1 MNLTYRSEGEVR
13 GSIRRREGNAL
24 RNIHRC
30 SFFTNLLI
38 DYILIRF
45 TGILFRCGRSRKRAL
60 LGAAAGAVFS
70 CWIIYLQSFLKSGI
84 FLPALVLLHGGC
96 AAGMLVIGCNLK
108 RGSLL
113 LKAILTLYFAAF
125 LCGGFWEVIV
135 SDKLTVKMFLILAA
149 ATWSGITALSYLM
162 DSMRIR
168 TKNIYPITIYY
179 KGCGYSFQ
187 GFMIPEICLW
197 IL

>member
-30 SFFTNLLI
+30 SFFHKSPDRLHI
-38 DYILIRF
+38 DQIYRNIIPMWKKQKKSSS
-45 TGILFRCGRSRKRAL
+45 GSCCRCGVFL
-60 LGAAAGAVFS
+60 LDHLSAIFS
-70 CWIIYLQSFLKSGI
+70 EVWGF

-125 LCGGFWEVIV
+125 CVEG
-135 SDKLTVKMFLILAA
+135 
-149 ATWSGITALSYLM
+149 SG
-162 DSMRIR
+162 
-168 TKNIYPITIYY
+168 K
-179 KGCGYSFQ
+179 
-187 GFMIPEICLW
+187 
-197 IL
+197 